1 MNFDSYNT
9 RIAGVTFDNPAD
21 EGGEN
26 RQALLKQLYDSAPT
40 PVTLENV
47 IFHNPDTGLGEF
59 AIKVRSDITHKLLGF
74 IPKKEINKW
83 NKTNKMMLVVEYYK
97 NTYSGALY
105 VCKDPTPKQYG
116 IMKSLVEKGFVSKM
130 PLYDQTVYKW
140 ALNKIYGQN
149 SQLIH
154 NNK

>member
-1 MNFDSYNT
+1 MSFDNSDT
-9 RIAGVTFDNPAD
+9 KIAGVTFNNPAD

-26 RQALLKQLYDSAPT
+26 RQVLLKQLYGGAPT

-74 IPKKEINKW
+74 IPKSEISKW
-83 NKTNKMMLVVEYYK
+83 NKTGKMMLVVEYYK
-97 NTYSGALY
+97 NTYSGTLH

-116 IMKSLVEKGFVSKM
+116 AMKSFVKKGLISKM
-130 PLYDQTVYKW
+130 PPYDQTVYKW
-140 ALNKIYGQN
+140 AFNKIYGLN
-149 SQLIH
+149 PQLTH
-154 NNK
+154 EDE

>member
-1 MNFDSYNT
+1 MNFDNSDT
-9 RIAGVTFDNPAD
+9 KIAGVTFDNPAD

-26 RQALLKQLYDSAPT
+26 RQVLLKQLYGSAPT

-74 IPKKEINKW
+74 IPKSEINKW
-83 NKTNKMMLVVEYYK
+83 NKTGKMMLTVEYYK
-97 NTYSGALY
+97 NTYSGALT

-116 IMKSLVEKGFVSKM
+116 AMKSFVKKGLISKM
-130 PLYDQTVYKW
+130 PPYDQTVYKW
-140 ALNKIYGQN
+140 AFNKIYGLN
-149 SQLIH
+149 PQLTH
-154 NNK
+154 EDE